1 VSALTQHLHTI
12 FDTAAAG
19 VLKGVRR
26 KKPWGSPPPETELD
40 EGDPLARFKTQLT
53 SYLPPKEVE
62 AITRAYDYS
71 AQAHV
76 GQLRISGEPYI
87 SHPLAVADTLARWRL
102 DPNAVMAALL
112 HDVMED
118 TTCTKED
125 IAERF
130 GKTTAELVDG
140 VSKLDR
146 LEGQTYEEAQAENFR
161 KMLLAM
167 ARDVRVILIKLADRR
182 HNMQTLGAMSK
193 EKQRRIARETLDI
206 YAPIANRLG
215 LNALYRELQEL
226 SFEHAYPVRHRVLTK
241 AVKQARGNRRE
252 VVGKILDAVR
262 KVLPE
267 SGIEAEVMGREKA
280 CLRHLPQDAR
290 KASEFFAGARY
301 LWLSHCGQG
310 SAHLLPR
317 SRHFAQPLPTG
328 TGQVQGLHRDPQG
341 QRLPVFAHHTD
352 WSLWHAGRN
361 ADSYLGDASCG

>member
-1 VSALTQHLHTI
+1 
-12 FDTAAAG
+12 
-19 VLKGVRR
+19 
-26 KKPWGSPPPETELD
+26 
-40 EGDPLARFKTQLT
+40 
-53 SYLPPKEVE
+53 
-62 AITRAYDYS
+62 
-71 AQAHV
+71 
-76 GQLRISGEPYI
+76 
-87 SHPLAVADTLARWRL
+87 
-102 DPNAVMAALL
+102 MAALL

-146 LEGQTYEEAQAENFR
+146 LEGQTYEEAHAENYR

-267 SGIEAEVMGREKA
+267 SGIEAEVMGREK
-280 CLRHLPQDAR
+280 HVYGIYR
-290 KASEFFAGARY
+290 KMREKI
-301 LWLSHCGQG
+301 
-310 SAHLLPR
+310 
-317 SRHFAQPLPTG
+317 
-328 TGQVQGLHRDPQG
+328 
-341 QRLPVFAHHTD
+341 
-352 WSLWHAGRN
+352 GR
-361 ADSYLGDASCG
+361 ASCRERV